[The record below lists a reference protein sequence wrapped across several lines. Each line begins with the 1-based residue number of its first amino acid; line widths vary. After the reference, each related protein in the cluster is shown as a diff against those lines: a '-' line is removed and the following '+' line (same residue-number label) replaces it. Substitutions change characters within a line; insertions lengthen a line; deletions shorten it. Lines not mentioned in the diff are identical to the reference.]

1 MKVLLVNPE
10 FPDTYWSFRHALPFE
25 GKRCAFP
32 PLGLLTVSALLPPSW
47 ERRLV
52 DLNVR
57 RLESSDIEWAD
68 MVMAT
73 AMLVQKDSL
82 KQVVRRCKALGKR
95 VVIGGPYVT
104 TTIEGLP
111 EADHIFLGEAETTL
125 PQFVEDL
132 ARGKPSAWIKQPN
145 GHRLPVRL

>member
-32 PLGLLTVSALLPPSW
+32 PLGLLTVSALLPASW

-52 DLNVR
+52 DLNIEKLR
-57 RLESSDIEWAD
+57 TSDIEWAD

-73 AMLVQKDSL
+73 AMLVQEDSL
-82 KQVVRRCKALGKR
+82 RDVVRRAKARGKR
-95 VVIGGPYVT
+95 VVIGGPYIT
-104 TTIEGLP
+104 TTIHDLP

-125 PQFVEDL
+125 PQFIEDL
-132 ARGKPSAWIKQPN
+132 ARGKRSYQAGRRRSPPRHSRI
-145 GHRLPVRL
+145 